1 MLSAQKKV
9 GSVTKAYVI
18 IRQSAA
24 FSLDTRP
31 EIISQQIKTLKTKH
45 SVCYSI
51 SKQLK
56 WCFYIERQA
65 KTPVISVCKQQ
76 SWSIDHIDTWYRTD
90 IKLQR

>member
-31 EIISQQIKTLKTKH
+31 EMISQQIKTLKTKH

-56 WCFYIERQA
+56 
-65 KTPVISVCKQQ
+65 
-76 SWSIDHIDTWYRTD
+76 
-90 IKLQR
+90 